1 MKNKITLFCF
11 VIFVIVS
18 GIFIT
23 QVKINYNLEKYLP
36 DDSLISESMDVYQQ
50 EFGSSSV
57 AYLVFNEDN
66 IQEAIRI
73 KGDLTLIDNVA
84 KVLFVD
90 DYLNPLT
97 YSIIRSQT
105 PQAMQP
111 LLDDALASQMNSG
124 KTYPEAL
131 LAISSVFPEDNRN
144 EILETYNSYVNE
156 NEVLFQIVFDTDNS
170 DLRTE
175 ASLEEVKQ
183 IMSDNDYEYYMKGDA
198 VSTIFTRNTITEE
211 TTTITIIIIPIIII
225 ILLLLSKSIFDIVL
239 FVIVAGAAI
248 IINLGTNAFLPEIS
262 FITQAMAI
270 ALQLAI
276 SLDYIIFMLNAYH
289 HERSLGLDVS
299 EAINQAK
306 KHTKRPIIASALT
319 TGVSFLALLVM
330 KFTIG
335 IDIGIV
341 FAKGIMIS
349 LLSTLFL
356 LPVLIKYFAKWID
369 KTKNKAKFINFSWF
383 ANFAETAKKY
393 RYVFLGF
400 ILIIITPLIILQ
412 TQDNFTYGV
421 SSFSGAK
428 GTSYFED
435 SQHIEESFGK
445 SNTYIIIVNKSD
457 QLEGLLYQ
465 ELEELDFVED
475 INAGIYYKSVIS
487 DPMILDQLV
496 QDFYSENYALLQVK
510 VGTDTESEE
519 AFNNFEVIQQT
530 LNDVGF
536 QETYILGE
544 TAVSYYLK
552 DVIVA
557 DFALVLIVAVI
568 AVVIIIF
575 ISFKN
580 LLIPLVLTVIIETAV
595 FLSMSILYLFDQ
607 NLIFLAYLIVTTILL
622 GATIDYAI
630 LFSKRYMEERET
642 KTKDESIR
650 NASLQATPSIVTSA
664 MLFIIA
670 GLTIFFIS
678 SISSISQIGLLIALG
693 AFVALVF
700 VLIILPQI
708 LYIFDK
714 FIVKSKV

>member
-1 MKNKITLFCF
+1 MKNKITLF
-11 VIFVIVS
+11 VFVIVVIIT

-23 QVKINYNLEKYLP
+23 QVNINYNLEKYLP
-36 DDSLISESMDVYQQ
+36 DESLISESMDVYKE

-57 AYLVFNEDN
+57 AYLVFNEES
-66 IQEAIRI
+66 IQNAYSI
-73 KGDLTLIDNVA
+73 KQEIALVEHVS
-84 KVLFVD
+84 KVIFVD
-90 DYLNPLT
+90 DYLNQLT
-97 YSIIRSQT
+97 YSIIRSQAT
-105 PQAMQP
+105 PAQQA
-111 LLDDALASQMNSG
+111 LLDNALTAQLTAG

-131 LAISSVFPEDNRN
+131 LAIANFLPTESKN
-144 EILETYNSYVNE
+144 EILETYEDFISE
-156 NEVLFQIVFDTDNS
+156 NEVLFQIVFETDSS

-175 ASLEEVKQ
+175 SSLDEIKV
-183 IMSDNDYEYYMKGDA
+183 IMNNNDYDFYMKGDA
-198 VSTIFTRNTITEE
+198 VSTIFTRNTITKE
-211 TTTITIIIIPIIII
+211 TTTITLIIIPIIII

-239 FVIVAGAAI
+239 FIVVAGAAI

-299 EAINQAK
+299 AAISQAT

-335 IDIGIV
+335 VDIGIV

-349 LLSTLFL
+349 LLCTLFL
-356 LPVLIKYFAKWID
+356 LPVLIKYFAKLID
-369 KTKNKAKFINFSWF
+369 KTKNKTKFINFSWF
-383 ANFAETAKKY
+383 ANFAEKAKKY
-393 RYVFLGF
+393 RYIFLGF
-400 ILIIITPLIILQ
+400 ILVIITPLIILQ

-428 GTSYFED
+428 GTSYYED
-435 SQHIEESFGK
+435 SQHIEEAFGK
-445 SNTYIIIVNKSD
+445 SNTYIIMVNKSD
-457 QLEGLLYQ
+457 ELEGALYQ
-465 ELEELDFVED
+465 QLLSLDFIED
-475 INAGIYYKSVIS
+475 VKAGIYYKNVIS
-487 DPMILDQLV
+487 DPIILGQLV
-496 QDFYSENYALLQVK
+496 QDFYSDNYALIQVK
-510 VGTDTESEE
+510 VGTDTESVE

-530 LNDVGF
+530 LNDIGF
-536 QETYILGE
+536 QEGHILGE

-552 DVIVA
+552 DVIVS
-557 DFALVLIVAVI
+557 DFSLVLIVAVI
-568 AVVIIIF
+568 AVIIIVF

-642 KTKDESIR
+642 KTKDQSIR

-700 VLIILPQI
+700 VLVILPQI

>member
-630 LFSKRYMEERET
+630 LFSKTYMEERET